1 MFRKDAKMTPT
12 THELKSWPE
21 YFQATL
27 TGRKTFE
34 LRKHDRDFKVGDK
47 IILREY
53 DPDAERYTGR
63 EDAVVISYVLAG
75 GPWLQPGYCALG
87 IKV

>member
-1 MFRKDAKMTPT
+1 MITPT

-21 YFQATL
+21 YFQSTL

-34 LRKHDRDFKVGDK
+34 LRKFDRDFKVGDK

-53 DPDAERYTGR
+53 NPDTGRYTSR
-63 EDAVVISYVLAG
+63 EDVKIISYVLAN
-75 GPWLQPGYCALG
+75 GPWLQPGFCALG
-87 IKV
+87 IKD